1 MTQIRE
7 WYITFGVQYGRRQGD
22 EHHPLGMF
30 SDGYAVIEAP
40 THDMARAMA
49 FAIFEQKWAF
59 LYSEP
64 PGKRHAPAG
73 ELLRI
78 AWIQHDEEVVQSWA
92 KQQNRRRT
100 TE

>member
-7 WYITFGVQYGRRQGD
+7 WYITFGVQYGRREGD

-40 THDMARAMA
+40 THEMARRLA

-59 LYSEP
+59 LYSERP
-64 PGKRHAPAG
+64 TQKHAPAG

-78 AWIQHDEEVVQSWA
+78 AWVSEIEGVVQLWA
-92 KQQNRRRT
+92 RDQKKR
-100 TE
+100 E